1 MMATRRVRET
11 SEPGTSQQAQS
22 ILLDSHVWY
31 WYVDP
36 AARPLAPSTLALID
50 AARET
55 GEAFISHVTPWEL
68 ASKASLG
75 RLSLDKPAK
84 IWMEDALR
92 ASGFSEIPLTLD
104 ILLDAACL
112 ERGAPRDPMDRLLVA
127 TARRHGCTLL
137 TADGTILEWA
147 RRTRAVRVV
156 RAR

>member
-1 MMATRRVRET
+1 MSARRVRET
-11 SEPGTSQQAQS
+11 SEPALSQHGQS

-36 AARPLAPSTLALID
+36 AARPLAPSTVALID

-104 ILLDAACL
+104 ILLDAASL

-127 TARRHGCTLL
+127 TAQRHGCTLL
-137 TADGTILEWA
+137 TADGSILDWA